1 MSNLDYEQI
10 EKNIRDIREI
20 KYALVQ
26 EIKESAKS
34 QDTMFEDNTYV
45 SDLIMKLRKIHNL
58 NSLEKNNYDYMREE
72 AYDNN

>member
-1 MSNLDYEQI
+1 MKPDYEQL
-10 EKNIRDIREI
+10 EKNIRDIREL

-34 QDTMFEDNTYV
+34 QDIVFEDNTYV

-58 NSLEKNNYDYMREE
+58 NSLEKNNYDYMREM